1 MAKSRCSKGKHMHKK
16 TGQCRT
22 PCKKS
27 HGKGFR
33 RSPKAP
39 YYKCIKQK
47 PSKKKSGKSKA
58 PKTPKAR
65 KSSRSTKG
73 IAAKRLS
80 Y

>member
-1 MAKSRCSKGKHMHKK
+1 MHKK
-16 TGQCRT
+16 SKQCRT

-27 HGKGFR
+27 HGKSFR
-33 RSPKAP
+33 RSPKGP

-47 PSKKKSGKSKA
+47 PSKKRSGKSKT
-58 PKTPKAR
+58 PKTR

-73 IAAKRLS
+73 IAARRLS

>member
-1 MAKSRCSKGKHMHKK
+1 MAKSRCSKGKRMHKK

-27 HGKGFR
+27 HGKSFR
-33 RSPKAP
+33 RSPKGP

-47 PSKKKSGKSKA
+47 HSKKKCGKSKT
-58 PKTPKAR
+58 KKVS